1 MHFRIWSTI
10 KIVLSVTLIGCADY
24 HSESENGLTNLQS
37 EGAKVLHKLGTKA
50 SKFKSLKFSGWSGS
64 INDPDNKLLSF
75 SASYEPEDHKLSYE
89 QFNNLKNEK
98 YLLEKG
104 NCKYFINNE
113 LRENTGVKFSSVY
126 PNQKNYQYPI
136 RIAAPFLDALSD
148 YSATRYT
155 FEIYKSVDP
164 IKKFTSDQLE
174 WFELKIKDLK
184 GDDIIHALLATDFQ
198 RVSGFFAGVDPS
210 DGLIKMLYIMH
221 KDSNNH
227 PNSII
232 RISNIE
238 TQ

>member
-1 MHFRIWSTI
+1 MLFRQEQYHLLQEEGVKLERQIEFPVSI
-10 KIVLSVTLIGCADY
+10 IGSDY
-24 HSESENGLTNLQS
+24 
-37 EGAKVLHKLGTKA
+37 
-50 SKFKSLKFSGWSGS
+50 FSGIPKHNFDVIILPSG
-64 INDPDNKLLSF
+64 NH
-75 SASYEPEDHKLSYE
+75 SY
-89 QFNNLKNEK
+89 
-98 YLLEKG
+98 
-104 NCKYFINNE
+104 INNE

-184 GDDIIHALLATDFQ
+184 GDDITHALLATDFQ

-227 PNSII
+227 PNAII